1 MSELTPF
8 PPPREGPVL
17 VVPPAPPWTRA
28 ARAAGWRVRRRDL
41 AARPWCQSG
50 TLVVAGAAWSVEA
63 IVLALSRGAGVVLDS
78 ADRPRC
84 SDRAGQ
90 VDPAD
95 RHRCSD
101 LAGLVDLAAV
111 LGDARRI
118 GAVVWPP
125 RDGDPTAPSGLDAA
139 AARLLDALAR
149 GRPVGAAARETN
161 MSLRTAHRRLRDV
174 RRALGAATTAEAV
187 GRWAQGRLVP
197 AGDGP

>member
-1 MSELTPF
+1 MPELTPF

-50 TLVVAGAAWSVEA
+50 TLVVAGAAWSVES
-63 IVLALSRGAGVVLDS
+63 IVLALSRGAGVVLDP

-84 SDRAGQ
+84 GDRTGPL
-90 VDPAD
+90 DPA
-95 RHRCSD
+95 R
-101 LAGLVDLAAV
+101 LAAV
-111 LGDARRI
+111 LDDARRI
-118 GAVVWPP
+118 GAVVAATGRRPHGAVGP
-125 RDGDPTAPSGLDAA
+125 RRGGRT
-139 AARLLDALAR
+139 AARRAGPGPA
-149 GRPVGAAARETN
+149 GPAAARETN

>member
-1 MSELTPF
+1 MPELTPF
-8 PPPREGPVL
+8 PPPRHGPVL
-17 VVPPAPPWTRA
+17 VVPPAPRWTRA

-50 TLVVAGAAWSVEA
+50 TLVVAGAAWSVES
-63 IVLALSRGAGVVLDS
+63 IVLALSRGAGVVLDP

-84 SDRAGQ
+84 GDRTGPL
-90 VDPAD
+90 DPA
-95 RHRCSD
+95 R
-101 LAGLVDLAAV
+101 LAAV
-111 LGDARRI
+111 LDDARRI

-125 RDGDPTAPSGLDAA
+125 PGVDPTAASGVDAA